1 MHVNQ
6 YIKILLVCPC
16 VRDGYG
22 RGRYEFAV
30 RVQKCLT
37 CQSLHSI
44 FMFTARVE
52 CSRATSW
59 RTLTVLSVLNRLF
72 TDL

>member
-1 MHVNQ
+1 MCDINQ

-16 VRDGYG
+16 VRDGCG

-44 FMFTARVE
+44 FMFTACTCGMFEGNLVAHFD
-52 CSRATSW
+52 RA
-59 RTLTVLSVLNRLF
+59 VGFKPVIH
-72 TDL
+72 